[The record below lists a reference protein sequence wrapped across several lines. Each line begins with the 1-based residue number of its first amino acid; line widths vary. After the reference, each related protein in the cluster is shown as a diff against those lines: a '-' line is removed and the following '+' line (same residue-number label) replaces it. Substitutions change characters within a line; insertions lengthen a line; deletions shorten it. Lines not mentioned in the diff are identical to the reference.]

1 MKTSVRQVLI
11 WGGLAAVLL
20 VADQYTK
27 QLASRT
33 LEYGEQI
40 YVAPF
45 LNWTLLHNTG
55 AAFSFLAD
63 AGGWQN
69 TLFAVVA
76 IVVSVFIVYWL
87 AATPRSAPW
96 QALALALVLSG
107 ALGNVY
113 DRLTLGYVVDFIQL
127 HYRHHYWPA
136 FNIADSAITVGAGL
150 LIIQSL
156 FGREVAADKHGADNS
171 RANGES

>member
-1 MKTSVRQVLI
+1 MNTPARQVLV
-11 WGGLAAVLL
+11 WGVLAALLL
-20 VADQYTK
+20 VLDQYTK
-27 QLASRT
+27 QITSQMLVH
-33 LEYGEQI
+33 GEQI
-40 YVAPF
+40 YVTPF

-69 TLFAVVA
+69 LLFSVLAF
-76 IVVSVFIVYWL
+76 VVSVFIIYWL
-87 AATPRSAPW
+87 ATTPRSAPW

-107 ALGNVY
+107 ALGNLY

-127 HYRHHYWPA
+127 HYRQYYWPA
-136 FNIADSAITVGAGL
+136 FNIADSAITLGAGI

-156 FGREVAADKHGADNS
+156 FGDKEGVNKNPADGDS
-171 RANGES
+171 

>member
-1 MKTSVRQVLI
+1 MNTPLRQVLV
-11 WGGLAAVLL
+11 WGALAVLLL

-27 QLASRT
+27 QLASQT
-33 LEYGEQI
+33 LRYGEQV
-40 YVAPF
+40 YVTPF

-69 TLFAVVA
+69 TLFSVIA
-76 IVVSVFIVYWL
+76 ILVSLFIVYWL
-87 AATPRSAPW
+87 ATTPRSAPS
-96 QALALALVLSG
+96 QALALTLVLSG
-107 ALGNVY
+107 ALGNLY
-113 DRLTLGYVVDFIQL
+113 DRLTLGYVVDFVQF
-127 HYRHHYWPA
+127 HYRQYYWPA

-156 FGREVAADKHGADNS
+156 FGKEISVDTNPAD
-171 RANGES
+171 GES

>member
-1 MKTSVRQVLI
+1 MNTPLRQVLV
-11 WGGLAAVLL
+11 WGALAVLLL

-27 QLASRT
+27 QLASQT
-33 LEYGEQI
+33 LRYGEQV
-40 YVAPF
+40 YVTPF

-69 TLFAVVA
+69 TLFSVIA
-76 IVVSVFIVYWL
+76 ILVSLFIVYWL
-87 AATPRSAPW
+87 ATTPRSAPW
-96 QALALALVLSG
+96 QALALTLVLSG
-107 ALGNVY
+107 ALGNLY
-113 DRLTLGYVVDFIQL
+113 DRLTLGYVVDFVQF
-127 HYRHHYWPA
+127 HYRQYYWPA

-156 FGREVAADKHGADNS
+156 FGKEISVDTNPAD
-171 RANGES
+171 GES